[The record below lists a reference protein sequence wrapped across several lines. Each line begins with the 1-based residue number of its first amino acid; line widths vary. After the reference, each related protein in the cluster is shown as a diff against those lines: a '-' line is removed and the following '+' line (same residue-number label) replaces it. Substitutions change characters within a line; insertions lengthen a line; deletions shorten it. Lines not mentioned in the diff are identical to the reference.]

1 MTARSILQVKGTDVV
16 TVSPTT
22 SLDEVVRVLAR
33 RGIGAAVV
41 QAHDGTVL
49 GVVSE
54 RDVVLAISE
63 HGAAALDRA
72 AYDAM
77 AAAVTCEAD
86 DPLPHLMAL
95 MTSRRTRHLPVVED
109 GALRGL
115 VSIGDVVK
123 HRLEEVEVETNV
135 LREYIVY
142 AG

>member
-1 MTARSILQVKGTDVV
+1 MTARVILEDKGTDVV
-16 TVSPTT
+16 TVPPAA

-41 QAHDGTVL
+41 QAHDGSVL

-54 RDVVLAISE
+54 RDVVLAIAE
-63 HGAAALDRA
+63 HGAAALELP
-72 AYDAM
+72 AYETM
-77 AAAVTCEAD
+77 ASAVTCLAED
-86 DPLPHLMAL
+86 SLEHLMAL

-109 GALRGL
+109 GQLRGL

-123 HRLEEVEVETNV
+123 HRLEEVQVETNV